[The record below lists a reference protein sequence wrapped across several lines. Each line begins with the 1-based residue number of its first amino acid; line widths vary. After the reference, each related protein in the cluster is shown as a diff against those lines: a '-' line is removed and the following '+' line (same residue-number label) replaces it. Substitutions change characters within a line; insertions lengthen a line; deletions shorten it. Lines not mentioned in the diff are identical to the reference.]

1 MPTPGDLPPVRVL
14 MDIAEGMEPLPSGI
28 VDEVNNNDG
37 TVPICGPA
45 GSMPLPH
52 RNPQRPSYTP
62 MRIIQGFGGKYG
74 FYDSYNLDQPEPWFS
89 QEYIGINKGI
99 TLLMI
104 ENYFSGLVWDLY
116 MKNQYVRDGLKNL
129 MFSEITKGMGQ
140 PDCSINSSLKTA

>member
-1 MPTPGDLPPVRVL
+1 MRSGWVNALTPQESTEALL
-14 MDIAEGMEPLPSGI
+14 
-28 VDEVNNNDG
+28 
-37 TVPICGPA
+37 
-45 GSMPLPH
+45 
-52 RNPQRPSYTP
+52 YTYENYP
-62 MRIIQGFGGKYG
+62 RLWGKYG